1 MSLEETIAANT
12 AAIKE
17 LTLEIQAHLNVPAE
31 VKETSIANHF
41 VINSTSEP
49 LSRQSQQEI
58 AARLAGKIAETVVGM
73 TPGAP
78 LAADA
83 GQIVTVTVQDV
94 LALAS
99 KLIAKTDKAT
109 LQDTLKDF
117 DLKGKKL
124 SDITPEYLKP
134 AYDKLTAA
142 LAACQQA

>member
-1 MSLEETIAANT
+1 MSLEDAINANT
-12 AAIKE
+12 AALKE

-41 VINSTSEP
+41 AINSPGEP

-124 SDITPEYLKP
+124 SDITPEYLKL
-134 AYDKLTAA
+134 AYDKLAAA

>member
-12 AAIKE
+12 AAIGK
-17 LTLEIQAHLNVPAE
+17 LTEVMLGKSTPIQTSFTFIDPASPAGSPT
-31 VKETSIANHF
+31 KAQTIAK
-41 VINSTSEP
+41 VAGDV
-49 LSRQSQQEI
+49 
-58 AARLAGKIAETVVGM
+58 AATAVGL
-73 TPGAP
+73 TGAAP